1 MIEFLYRT
9 EDIRPDEILKYYVET
24 NVDRSIVNALKSSQ
38 PVIVVGSRGVG
49 KSFLLRVAERELLSN
64 LKEENALPVYVS
76 FMRGTL
82 LHTSDPE
89 QFQHWMLAR
98 LCRNILRALKLQ
110 GLITSMLG
118 GLSILSGDECE
129 SLQENGA
136 RITEIVNEFEESWKN
151 PGQQVNLTGL
161 PGVDEFKDAIEDIC
175 GNLGLRRLVVFFD
188 EAAHIFRP
196 QQQRQFF
203 TLYRDL
209 RSPYITC
216 NAAVYP
222 GVTAFGDTFQP
233 THDATMLVLDRN
245 VVSNEYVESMRE
257 IVEKQADSNLL
268 TRIAQHG
275 QSFAVLA
282 YAATGNPRQLLKT
295 MDRTPRLKR
304 GEVNEV
310 IRKYYRTDIW
320 AEHSGLVERYGGHRH
335 LIDWGRSFVEDFVL
349 PELQQKNN
357 QYISA
362 EKKSTCFF
370 WIHRDA
376 PEPVKEALRILAYTG
391 VIAIHS
397 GGVKASR
404 SEIGTRYAVNL
415 GCLFSLE
422 KTPTSSGFE
431 IAKNL
436 TPGRMTEYGAN
447 YKAYDQLLESV
458 PQYSEPDMSGVL
470 ARQLEKSIDV
480 LDIRDWQK
488 ERLRGLKLNTVGNVL
503 QASETKLQDAY
514 YVGPVRSRR
523 IRNAALAAVF
533 EYLSG

>member
-1 MIEFLYRT
+1 MADFFYRT
-9 EDIRPDEILKYYVET
+9 EDIMPDDVLKYYVET
-24 NVDRSIVNALKSSQ
+24 NVDRNIVDALKSRQ

-64 LKEENALPVYVS
+64 FNNERALPVYVS

-82 LHTSDPE
+82 LHTSDPS

-98 LCRNILRALKLQ
+98 LCRNILRALTKQ
-110 GLITSMLG
+110 GLATSPLG
-118 GLSILSGDECE
+118 GLSILSGNEWGII
-129 SLQENGA
+129 QKNGA
-136 RITEIVNEFEESWKN
+136 RIAEIVKEFEESWKN

-175 GNLGLRRLVVFFD
+175 ENLGLRRFAVFFD

-209 RSPYITC
+209 RSPYLTC

-233 THDATMLVLDRN
+233 MHDATMLLLDRN
-245 VVSNEYVESMRE
+245 VISDEYSENMRE
-257 IVEKQADSNLL
+257 IVGKQADSNLL
-268 TRIAQHG
+268 AKIAQNG
-275 QSFAVLA
+275 QNFAVLA
-282 YAATGNPRQLLKT
+282 YAAAGNPRHLLKT
-295 MDRTPRLKR
+295 LAKTPRLSR
-304 GEVNEV
+304 RETNNV
-310 IRKYYRTDIW
+310 IREYYRTDIW
-320 AEHSGLVERYGGHRH
+320 AEHSGLVDRYGGHRN
-335 LIDWGRSFVEDFVL
+335 LIDWGRTFIEEFVL
-349 PELQQKNN
+349 PELQRKNN
-357 QYISA
+357 QYLSE

-376 PEPVKEALRILAYTG
+376 PEAVKEALRILAYTG
-391 VIAIHS
+391 IIAEHS
-397 GGVKASR
+397 GGIKASR

-422 KTPTSSGFE
+422 TTPTFNGFQ
-431 IAKNL
+431 IATNL
-436 TPGRMTEYGAN
+436 TSGRMTEYGTN
-447 YKAYDQLLESV
+447 HKSYETLLQSM
-458 PQYSEPDMSGVL
+458 PQYSEPDTSEVL
-470 ARQLEKSIDV
+470 QQQLTKSVNV
-480 LDIRDWQK
+480 LDIREWQK
-488 ERLRGLKLNTVGNVL
+488 ERLHGLDINTVGDVL
-503 QASETKLQDAY
+503 RASETKIQDAY